1 MHPAPLPTQGDPIAG
16 ATDGTVMLM
25 SLYNHRYLFVAPK
38 AGSLCSAD
46 APGAMPT
53 HQGGACFWW
62 RLVE

>member
-1 MHPAPLPTQGDPIAG
+1 MLPYLLKTVQWQE

-25 SLYNHRYLFVAPK
+25 SLYNHRYLFVDPK

-46 APGAMPT
+46 APGAIPT

-62 RLVE
+62 EWVE